1 MKKYLY
7 SDGSEKPCRICT
19 SLVSVLLTLGV
30 VAITWGAVD
39 FIITFFTQRGSFIY
53 WFTTIMWSG
62 WFGSAMLYGS
72 VRDALPLLALKNNK
86 LIIYTGL
93 VSRERIEIE
102 DIKHVETEFHEET
115 GLQILITLT
124 TNSKFYA
131 EIYDNSCSIRSC
143 TIFFRKYVPSL
154 KIKTGYRLSPE
165 LMNKASIGEDFESLT
180 DKELFE
186 QMDLAIKHGND
197 ELALNILHCLHKKDY
212 LVEELM
218 GDIYLGSGGEFN
230 DKKAL
235 KLYREGYERGSR
247 HAAIGLATMYYHG
260 IEVKA
265 DKKRAL
271 EYLKFAEGFR
281 DSNKYY
287 YLGLLYFEGVVSGS
301 PNEEK
306 ASFYFKKAIAY
317 GSENGYLGL
326 AMISG
331 KKKQFCKTFKLGLK
345 QIKAEQVS

>member
-7 SDGSEKPCRICT
+7 SDGSEQQCRVCEN
-19 SLVSVLLTLGV
+19 LVGLLYILGI
-30 VAITWGAVD
+30 VAITWGVVD
-39 FIITFFTQRGSFIY
+39 FIITFFTPRGSFTY
-53 WFTTIMWSG
+53 WLTTIMWSG
-62 WFGSAMLYGS
+62 WFGSAMLYVS
-72 VRDALPLLALKNNK
+72 IRDTLPLLALKSDK

-93 VSRERIEIE
+93 VSRDRIEIE
-102 DIKHVETEFHEET
+102 DIKHLETEYQEEA

-154 KIKTGYRLSPE
+154 KIKSGYRLGPE
-165 LMNKASIGEDFESLT
+165 LMDKANIGEDFESLT

-186 QMDLAIKHGND
+186 QMDLAIKRGND

-212 LVEELM
+212 LVEGLM
-218 GDIYLGSGGEFN
+218 EDIYLGSGGEFN

-235 KLYREGYERGSR
+235 RLYREGYERGSR

-265 DKKRAL
+265 DKKRAM

-287 YLGLLYFEGVVSGS
+287 YLGLLHFDGVASGS

-317 GSENGYLGL
+317 GSGNGYLGL